1 MLKYSFFKDK
11 ILNEKGQEI
20 MMDWETPLME
30 KHAKVVTENGVVYLM
45 GLVTQAEANW
55 AVGIASNASGIQR
68 IVKVFE
74 YID

>member
-1 MLKYSFFKDK
+1 
-11 ILNEKGQEI
+11 
-20 MMDWETPLME
+20 
-30 KHAKVVTENGVVYLM
+30 M